1 MTENLLVTSIPI
13 LLQGLL
19 VTVLLSIAAIIG
31 GTLLGLIAAI
41 VRAFGPAGT
50 ANIARLYTELFRG
63 TPVLITLM
71 FIYFGVSYFGYA
83 IDVFAAGVVGLS
95 VYQGAY
101 ISEIFRSGI
110 ESVHKG
116 QWEVSQILGLSKTQ
130 AFVSVILPQTGRI
143 VLPPLIGQYLSLIKD
158 TSIVSMIG
166 MSELMHQG
174 QAIVDRI
181 GQPVG
186 VYGLVAL
193 IYFIVCFPLSRWV
206 RRHDRRRSVLS

>member
-1 MTENLLVTSIPI
+1 MTSDLLMTSLPI

-19 VTVLLSIAAIIG
+19 TTLILSVAAIVG
-31 GTLLGLIAAI
+31 GTLVGLLAA
-41 VRAFGPAGT
+41 VLRTFGPWGT
-50 ANIARLYTELFRG
+50 PRFARLYTELFRG

-83 IDVFAAGVVGLS
+83 IDVFAAGAIGLS

-101 ISEIFRSGI
+101 IAEIFRSGI
-110 ESVHKG
+110 ESVQRG

-130 AFVSVILPQTGRI
+130 AFFSVILPQTGKI

-181 GQPVG
+181 GKPVEI
-186 VYGLVAL
+186 YGLVAVL
-193 IYFIVCFPLSRWV
+193 YFIVCFPLSRWV
-206 RRHDRRRSVLS
+206 RRHDRRRSLLS

>member
-1 MTENLLVTSIPI
+1 MTSDLLMTSLPI

-19 VTVLLSIAAIIG
+19 TTLILSVAAIVG
-31 GTLLGLIAAI
+31 GTLVGLMAA
-41 VRAFGPAGT
+41 VLRSFGPWGT
-50 ANIARLYTELFRG
+50 PRFARLYTELFRG

-83 IDVFAAGVVGLS
+83 IDVFAAGAIGLS

-101 ISEIFRSGI
+101 IAEIFRSGI
-110 ESVHKG
+110 ESVQRG

-130 AFVSVILPQTGRI
+130 AFFSVILPQTGKI

-181 GQPVG
+181 GKPVEI
-186 VYGLVAL
+186 YGLVAVL
-193 IYFIVCFPLSRWV
+193 YFVVCFPLSRWV
-206 RRHDRRRSVLS
+206 RRHDRRRSLLS

>member
-1 MTENLLVTSIPI
+1 MNADLLMSSIPI
-13 LLQGLL
+13 LLQGLE
-19 VTVLLSIAAIIG
+19 VTLILSLASIVG
-31 GTLLGLIAAI
+31 GTLVGLFAA
-41 VRAFGPAGT
+41 VLRTFGPWGT
-50 ANIARLYTELFRG
+50 PRLARIYTELFRG
-63 TPVLITLM
+63 SPVLITLM

-101 ISEIFRSGI
+101 IAEVFRSGI
-110 ESVHKG
+110 ESVQKG

-130 AFVSVILPQTGRI
+130 TFFSVILPQTGKI
-143 VLPPLIGQYLSLIKD
+143 VMPPLIGQYLSLIKD

-181 GQPVG
+181 GRPVAI
-186 VYGLVAL
+186 YGLVAL
-193 IYFIVCFPLSRWV
+193 LYFIICFPLSRWV
-206 RRHDRRRSVLS
+206 RRHDSRRSQLS

>member
-1 MTENLLVTSIPI
+1 MTSDLLMSSLPI

-19 VTVLLSIAAIIG
+19 TTLILSVAAIVG
-31 GTLLGLIAAI
+31 GTLVGLLAA
-41 VRAFGPAGT
+41 VLRAFGPWGT
-50 ANIARLYTELFRG
+50 PRLARLYTELFRG

-83 IDVFAAGVVGLS
+83 IDVFAAGVIGLS

-101 ISEIFRSGI
+101 IAEVFRSGI

-130 AFVSVILPQTGRI
+130 AFFSVILPQTGKI

-181 GQPVG
+181 GKPVEI
-186 VYGLVAL
+186 YGLVAVL
-193 IYFIVCFPLSRWV
+193 YFIVCFPLSRWV
-206 RRHDRRRSVLS
+206 RRHDRRRSLLS

>member
-1 MTENLLVTSIPI
+1 MTSDLLMSSIPI
-13 LLQGLL
+13 LLQGLAMTL
-19 VTVLLSIAAIIG
+19 VLSAASIVG
-31 GTLLGLIAAI
+31 GTLIGLLAA
-41 VRAFGPAGT
+41 VLRTFGPWGT
-50 ANIARLYTELFRG
+50 PRLARIYTELFRG

-101 ISEIFRSGI
+101 ISEVFRSGI
-110 ESVHKG
+110 ESVQKG

-130 AFVSVILPQTGRI
+130 TFFSVILPQTGKI
-143 VLPPLIGQYLSLIKD
+143 VMPPLIGQYLSLIKD

-181 GQPVG
+181 GKPVEI
-186 VYGLVAL
+186 YGLVAVL
-193 IYFIVCFPLSRWV
+193 YFVICFPLSRWV
-206 RRHDRRRSVLS
+206 RRHDLRRSPLS

>member
-1 MTENLLVTSIPI
+1 MTADMLMSSIPI
-13 LLQGLL
+13 LLQGLEVTL
-19 VTVLLSIAAIIG
+19 VLSLASIVGATLVGLLAAVLR
-31 GTLLGLIAAI
+31 T
-41 VRAFGPAGT
+41 FGPWGT
-50 ANIARLYTELFRG
+50 PQLAKLYTELFRG
-63 TPVLITLM
+63 SPVLITLM

-101 ISEIFRSGI
+101 IAEVFRSGI
-110 ESVHKG
+110 ESVRKG
-116 QWEVSQILGLSKTQ
+116 QWEVSQILGLSKMQT
-130 AFVSVILPQTGRI
+130 FFSVILPQTGKI

-181 GQPVG
+181 GKPVEI
-186 VYGLVAL
+186 YGLVAL
-193 IYFIVCFPLSRWV
+193 LYFIICFPLSRWV
-206 RRHDRRRSVLS
+206 RRHDTRRSQLS

>member
-1 MTENLLVTSIPI
+1 MTSDLLMTSLPI

-19 VTVLLSIAAIIG
+19 TTLILSVAAIVG
-31 GTLLGLIAAI
+31 GTLVGLLAA
-41 VRAFGPAGT
+41 VLRTFGPWGT
-50 ANIARLYTELFRG
+50 PRFARLYTELFRG

-83 IDVFAAGVVGLS
+83 INVFAAGVIGLS

-101 ISEIFRSGI
+101 IAEVFRSGI
-110 ESVHKG
+110 ESVQKG

-130 AFVSVILPQTGRI
+130 AFFSVILPQTGKI

-181 GQPVG
+181 GKPVEI
-186 VYGLVAL
+186 YGLVAVL
-193 IYFIVCFPLSRWV
+193 YFVVCFPLSRWV
-206 RRHDRRRSVLS
+206 RRHDRRRSLLS

>member
-1 MTENLLVTSIPI
+1 MTSDLLMSSLPI

-19 VTVLLSIAAIIG
+19 TTLILSVAAIVG
-31 GTLLGLIAAI
+31 GTLVGLLAA
-41 VRAFGPAGT
+41 VLRAFGPWGT
-50 ANIARLYTELFRG
+50 PRLARLYTELFRG

-83 IDVFAAGVVGLS
+83 IDVFAAGVIGLS

-101 ISEIFRSGI
+101 IAEVFRSGI
-110 ESVHKG
+110 ESVQKG

-130 AFVSVILPQTGRI
+130 AFFSVILPQTGKI

-181 GQPVG
+181 GKPVEI
-186 VYGLVAL
+186 YGLVAVL
-193 IYFIVCFPLSRWV
+193 YFIVCFPLSRWV
-206 RRHDRRRSVLS
+206 RRHDRRRSLLS